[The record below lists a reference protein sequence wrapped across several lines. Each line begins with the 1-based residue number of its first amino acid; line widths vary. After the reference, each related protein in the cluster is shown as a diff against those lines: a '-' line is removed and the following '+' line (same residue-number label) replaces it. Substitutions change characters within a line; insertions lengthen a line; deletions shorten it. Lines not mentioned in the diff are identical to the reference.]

1 MHMKITYI
9 HHSSFL
15 VELDQAL
22 LLFDYVG
29 GPLPVFDSGKEL
41 VVFSSHRHKD
51 HFSPTIFDLATR
63 HPKVL
68 YILSDDIW
76 QNQVPEEWYGN
87 TEFMG
92 AGETLELTDCGGLRV
107 TAFKS
112 TDEGVAFL
120 VSCGGKVFYHAGD
133 LNDWRWN
140 GETKAWNNNMHANY
154 IRELERIRESGI
166 HPDVAFVPLDGRLE
180 EWFYLGL
187 HEFMEQIGAK
197 MVFPM
202 HFWEDDTVI
211 GQLKSL
217 PISEKYRDNIMEIRQ
232 EGQEFVCSI

>member
-1 MHMKITYI
+1 MKITYI

-15 VELDQAL
+15 VELKQVL

-29 GPLPVFDSGKEL
+29 GPLPSLAADKTLIVFA
-41 VVFSSHRHKD
+41 SHRHGD
-51 HFSPTIFDLATR
+51 HFSPAIFDLA
-63 HPKVL
+63 VL
-68 YILSDDIW
+68 NPRIFYVLSDDIW
-76 QNQVPEEWYGN
+76 QNRVPQKMHGC
-87 TEFMG
+87 TEFIDP
-92 AGETLELTDCGGLRV
+92 GEILELAEYGGLRV

-112 TDEGVAFL
+112 TDEGVAFM
-120 VSCGGKVFYHAGD
+120 VECEGRTIYHAGD

-154 IRELERIRESGI
+154 MRELEQIRNGGF

-187 HEFMEQIGAK
+187 HEYMEQVGAD

-202 HFWEDDTVI
+202 HFWEDYSVI
-211 GQLKSL
+211 ARLKEL
-217 PISEKYRDNIMEIRQ
+217 PDALEYRNKVADIQR
-232 EGQEFVCSI
+232 EGQEFLL